1 MIDIWHCN
9 ITGIYSSFE
18 AEGTANKTFLRGLQA
33 TDEQGV
39 MQMTSIFPGWYS
51 GRATHIHTVAH
62 VGGSMNSNGTYT
74 GGTVAH
80 IGQVF
85 FPEDVLEQI
94 GEISPCSTHNL
105 VRLKNADDR
114 LWSSDGVQDAVT
126 TEITPLG
133 DKLEDG
139 VMAHILIGLD
149 LTADYSDDLVS
160 GVQGGWMPS
169 GGTPSGNR
177 FNVEWWISGE

>member
-1 MIDIWHCN
+1 M
-9 ITGIYSSFE
+9 
-18 AEGTANKTFLRGLQA
+18 
-33 TDEQGV
+33 
-39 MQMTSIFPGWYS
+39 
-51 GRATHIHTVAH
+51 AH

-114 LWSSDGVQDAVT
+114 LWSSDGVQDAGT
-126 TEITPLG
+126 T
-133 DKLEDG
+133 
-139 VMAHILIGLD
+139 GLSFT
-149 LTADYSDDLVS
+149 LLVD
-160 GVQGGWMPS
+160 VK
-169 GGTPSGNR
+169 
-177 FNVEWWISGE
+177 